1 MAAIMAARQCPAM
14 QEDGSGDIPQGDRD
28 DRPMTPDEIKSR
40 VGRRLRELRDT
51 QGWSIAELQN
61 QTGIDGS
68 SLSRFETGNRLP
80 RAQQIF
86 KLAEAYHIHV
96 GELLDD
102 APIAATPAER
112 ELLLTYRRLS
122 LPGRSAILA
131 ATQAWAEREGAG
143 D

>member
-1 MAAIMAARQCPAM
+1 MGRYAGNHGDEVPGEDELAAQQP
-14 QEDGSGDIPQGDRD
+14 GDQ
-28 DRPMTPDEIKSR
+28 PMTPDEIKSR
-40 VGRRLRELRDT
+40 VGRRLRELRDAY
-51 QGWSIAELQN
+51 GWSIAELQN

-68 SLSRFETGNRLP
+68 SLSRFETGRRLP
-80 RAQQIF
+80 LAQHIF

-112 ELLLTYRRLS
+112 QLLLTYRRLS

-131 ATQAWAEREGAG
+131 ATQAWAEREAAG
-143 D
+143 GD